1 MINYEKI
8 IEQARKSLTKNKS
21 YNFCK
26 DKSDPYLIRAKSKS
40 KVPFSI
46 KPVTCSVP
54 RDLNLKDI
62 FIHLYN
68 SSFILFCEKKIYIQ
82 LTQDEI
88 EKRKYIIESIKVFLI
103 NHRIKYRILFNII
116 YMLDI
121 LICYNNKNNVI
132 SNMEQLGVGSAML
145 MIKFIYEE
153 YMMLPLN
160 KFRTIFDTNK
170 YTLDQLQN
178 IEITCLK
185 LINYYLNFPTP
196 LSFME
201 LLLLNGIVFNTDEVK
216 YETSHKIYNMIFV
229 TLEKIMISSN
239 EYTKYNPLYLCCA
252 VVAYC
257 RNFHGIEKWPK
268 ILAKVF
274 NVNQKYFEDIYEE
287 FFSSYNPH
295 YIKSPIINGLLINNK
310 LHENENEK
318 EINSNNK
325 ENINININRDISN
338 NDINVKYINKD
349 IHTIQKSKEINE
361 NNDINNNIIK
371 INNKGLNI
379 KVNFKTTQEIRNSTI
394 FRKLNDKYYKRSI
407 KNNNMSENIDP
418 NKAFNGKS
426 TTSTKSTT
434 KIFIDDDKFNNKFNY
449 ELIQSKNQKSVI
461 MSKKKIPNLYKTP
474 LKFNIEKSIT
484 SFYKPTKKSIE
495 YNNEHHR
502 NVSTIPTK
510 NVINEYEHNKQL
522 LFSRDR
528 IQRKIDETY
537 ITNITNLTNLTNVTS
552 ITNITNN
559 NIDLNNNNQSLIK
572 NENITFFKNFSKNHD
587 NTQTEDLN
595 NIDEIKVKVKQIYL
609 CNNNNEEIR
618 HRRTCLNH
626 IISYETEF
634 NQNLKNCF
642 KNSIY
647 KNKEQ
652 NNNNN
657 NNNNNSNVGN
667 KAYKKAYFRKN
678 LHNAIKICDNKN
690 ISNNNILSN
699 IPLKKEYNFYNEI
712 KSSNENAK
720 SNKIITNRHSSCSD
734 KHKAKINVSHK
745 IKDEDY
751 SNETTSENSN
761 NFSIRRNYF
770 KLKRLRDRSTY
781 INNDN
786 TTSTTLTNNNN
797 NLVIE
802 TKPNNKSIYIIKC
815 NLKERE
821 RERNNDNLTDINNK
835 SSNGLKSSKFK
846 ECLKIGF
853 GSIDR
858 RIFENNEDKENDKD
872 KENSKS
878 INHFKRYSDIRSFY
892 KMRNINKNK
901 YTEN

>member
-21 YNFCK
+21 YNIYK
-26 DKSDPYLIRAKSKS
+26 DKSDPYLIRAKSKT

-46 KPVTCSVP
+46 KPITCSVP

-62 FIHLYN
+62 FIHMFN
-68 SSFILFCEKKIYIQ
+68 SSFLLYSEKKIYIK
-82 LTQDEI
+82 LTQDEL

-132 SNMEQLGVGSAML
+132 LNMEQLGVGSAILML
-145 MIKFIYEE
+145 KFIYEE
-153 YMMLPLN
+153 YMMVSLN
-160 KFRTIFDTNK
+160 KFRTIYDTNK

-178 IEITCLK
+178 IEMTCLK
-185 LINYYLNFPTP
+185 LIDYYLNFPTP

-229 TLEKIMISSN
+229 ILEKIMISSN
-239 EYTKYNPLYLCCA
+239 EYVKYNPLYLCCG

-257 RNFHGIEKWPK
+257 RNIHGIEKWPK

-274 NVNQKYFEDIYEE
+274 NVNQKYFEDIYQE
-287 FFSSYNPH
+287 FFSSYNHH
-295 YIKSPIINGLLINNK
+295 YIKSPIINGILMNNK
-310 LHENENEK
+310 LNENEK
-318 EINSNNK
+318 EMNSNDK
-325 ENINININRDISN
+325 ENINININREISN
-338 NDINVKYINKD
+338 NDINVNYISKD
-349 IHTIQKSKEINE
+349 IHTIQKSREINDK
-361 NNDINNNIIK
+361 NDNDTNNNVIK
-371 INNKGLNI
+371 INNKSLNI
-379 KVNFKTTQEIRNSTI
+379 KVNFKTTQEIRNSTL

-407 KNNNMSENIDP
+407 RNNNVSENIDP
-418 NKAFNGKS
+418 NKVFNGNN

-449 ELIQSKNQKSVI
+449 DLIQSKNQKSVI

-474 LKFNIEKSIT
+474 LKFNIDKSIT
-484 SFYKPTKKSIE
+484 SFYKPIKKNIE
-495 YNNEHHR
+495 CNNTHHR

-522 LFSRDR
+522 LYTRDR
-528 IQRKIDETY
+528 IQKRIEETY
-537 ITNITNLTNLTNVTS
+537 ITNLTNLTNVTS

-559 NIDLNNNNQSLIK
+559 NIDLNSNQSLIK

-587 NTQTEDLN
+587 NSQTEEMN

-609 CNNNNEEIR
+609 CNNNNDEIR
-618 HRRTCLNH
+618 HRRSCLNH
-626 IISYETEF
+626 IISSETDF
-634 NQNLKNCF
+634 NQNIKNSF
-642 KNSIY
+642 KNSINR
-647 KNKEQ
+647 NKEQ

-657 NNNNNSNVGN
+657 NNNSNAVN
-667 KAYKKAYFRKN
+667 KTYKKAYFRKN

-699 IPLKKEYNFYNEI
+699 IPMKKEYNFYNEI

-734 KHKAKINVSHK
+734 KYKAKIDVSHK
-745 IKDEDY
+745 TKDEDY

-786 TTSTTLTNNNN
+786 TTSTTLNNNNN

-802 TKPNNKSIYIIKC
+802 TRPNNKSIYIIKC
-815 NLKERE
+815 NLKE

-835 SSNGLKSSKFK
+835 SSNGIKSSKFK

-858 RIFENNEDKENDKD
+858 KIFEKNGDKENKE

-892 KMRNINKNK
+892 KMKNINKK
-901 YTEN
+901 FTEN

>member
-1 MINYEKI
+1 MINYEKL
-8 IEQARKSLTKNKS
+8 IELARKSLTKNKS

-46 KPVTCSVP
+46 KPVACSVP

-68 SSFILFCEKKIYIQ
+68 SSFLLYNDKKIYIK

-88 EKRKYIIESIKVFLI
+88 EKRKYIIESIKVFII
-103 NHRIKYRILFNII
+103 NHRINYRILFNTI

-121 LICYNNKNNVI
+121 LICYNNKKNVI

-153 YMMLPLN
+153 YMMISLN
-160 KFRTIFDTNK
+160 KFRTIFETNK
-170 YTLDQLQN
+170 YTLDQLQI
-178 IEITCLK
+178 IEMTCLK
-185 LINYYLNFPTP
+185 LIDYYLNFPTP

-216 YETSHKIYNMIFV
+216 YETSHKIYNLIFV

-239 EYTKYNPLYLCCA
+239 EYVKYNPLYLCCS

-257 RNFHGIEKWPK
+257 RNFYGIEKWPK

-287 FFSSYNPH
+287 FFSSYNQH
-295 YIKSPIINGLLINNK
+295 YIKSSIINGLLMNNK
-310 LHENENEK
+310 LNENEK

-325 ENINININRDISN
+325 ENININREVIN
-338 NDINVKYINKD
+338 NDINANYINKD
-349 IHTIQKSKEINE
+349 IHTIQKNKEINE
-361 NNDINNNIIK
+361 NNDINNNVIK

-379 KVNFKTTQEIRNSTI
+379 KVNFKTTQEIRNSTL
-394 FRKLNDKYYKRSI
+394 FRKLNDKYHKRCIRNS
-407 KNNNMSENIDP
+407 NMAENIDP
-418 NKAFNGKS
+418 NKAFNGNN

-434 KIFIDDDKFNNKFNY
+434 KIFIDDEKYNSKLNY
-449 ELIQSKNQKSVI
+449 DLIQSKNQESAI

-474 LKFNIEKSIT
+474 LKFNIDKSIT
-484 SFYKPTKKSIE
+484 SFYKPTKKNIE

-522 LFSRDR
+522 LYSRDR
-528 IQRKIDETY
+528 IQKKIEETY
-537 ITNITNLTNLTNVTS
+537 ITNLTNVTS

-559 NIDLNNNNQSLIK
+559 NIDLNNNQSLIK
-572 NENITFFKNFSKNHD
+572 NENITFFKNFSKYHD

-618 HRRTCLNH
+618 HRRSCLNH
-626 IISYETEF
+626 IISSETDV
-634 NQNLKNCF
+634 NQNI
-642 KNSIY
+642 KNSFQKSINRY
-647 KNKEQ
+647 KEQ

-657 NNNNNSNVGN
+657 NNNSNLGN
-667 KAYKKAYFRKN
+667 KTYKKTYFRKN

-699 IPLKKEYNFYNEI
+699 IPIKKEINFYNEI
-712 KSSNENAK
+712 KSSNENTK

-734 KHKAKINVSHK
+734 KYKSKINVSHK
-745 IKDEDY
+745 NKDEDN

-770 KLKRLRDRSTY
+770 KLKRIRDRSTY

-853 GSIDR
+853 GSIER
-858 RIFENNEDKENDKD
+858 RILEKNGDKEKDKE

-878 INHFKRYSDIRSFY
+878 IDHFKRYSDIRSFY
-892 KMRNINKNK
+892 KMKNINKNK

>member
-21 YNFCK
+21 YNIYK
-26 DKSDPYLIRAKSKS
+26 DKSDPYLIRAKSKT

-46 KPVTCSVP
+46 KPITCSVP

-62 FIHLYN
+62 FIHMFN
-68 SSFILFCEKKIYIQ
+68 SSFLLYSEKKIYIK
-82 LTQDEI
+82 LTQDEL

-132 SNMEQLGVGSAML
+132 LNMEQLGVGSAILML
-145 MIKFIYEE
+145 KFIYEE
-153 YMMLPLN
+153 YMMVSLN
-160 KFRTIFDTNK
+160 NFRTIYDTNK

-178 IEITCLK
+178 IEMTCLK
-185 LINYYLNFPTP
+185 LIDYYLNFPTP

-229 TLEKIMISSN
+229 ILEKIMISSN
-239 EYTKYNPLYLCCA
+239 EYVKYNPLYLCCGI
-252 VVAYC
+252 VAYC

-274 NVNQKYFEDIYEE
+274 NVNQKYFEDMYQE
-287 FFSSYNPH
+287 FFSSYNHH
-295 YIKSPIINGLLINNK
+295 YIKSPIINGILMNNK
-310 LHENENEK
+310 LNENEK
-318 EINSNNK
+318 EMNSNDK
-325 ENINININRDISN
+325 ENINININREISN
-338 NDINVKYINKD
+338 NDINVNYISKD
-349 IHTIQKSKEINE
+349 IHTIQKSREINDK
-361 NNDINNNIIK
+361 NDNDTNNNVIK
-371 INNKGLNI
+371 INNKSLNI
-379 KVNFKTTQEIRNSTI
+379 KVNFKTTQEIRNSTL

-407 KNNNMSENIDP
+407 RNNNVSENIDP
-418 NKAFNGKS
+418 NKVFNGNN

-449 ELIQSKNQKSVI
+449 DLIQSKNQKSVI

-474 LKFNIEKSIT
+474 LKFNIDKSIT
-484 SFYKPTKKSIE
+484 SFYKPIKKNIE
-495 YNNEHHR
+495 CNNTHHR

-522 LFSRDR
+522 LYTRDR
-528 IQRKIDETY
+528 IQKRIEETY
-537 ITNITNLTNLTNVTS
+537 ITNLTNLTNVTS

-559 NIDLNNNNQSLIK
+559 NIDLNSNQSLIK

-587 NTQTEDLN
+587 NSQTEEMN

-609 CNNNNEEIR
+609 CNNNNDEIR
-618 HRRTCLNH
+618 HRRSCLNH
-626 IISYETEF
+626 IISSETDF
-634 NQNLKNCF
+634 NQNIKNSF
-642 KNSIY
+642 KNSINR
-647 KNKEQ
+647 NKEQ

-657 NNNNNSNVGN
+657 NNNSNAVN
-667 KAYKKAYFRKN
+667 KTYKKAYFRKN

-699 IPLKKEYNFYNEI
+699 IPMKKEYNFYNEI

-734 KHKAKINVSHK
+734 KYKAKIDVSHK
-745 IKDEDY
+745 TKDEDY

-786 TTSTTLTNNNN
+786 TTSTTLNNNNN

-802 TKPNNKSIYIIKC
+802 TRPNNKSIYIIKC
-815 NLKERE
+815 NLKE

-835 SSNGLKSSKFK
+835 SSNGIKSSKFK

-858 RIFENNEDKENDKD
+858 KIFEKNGDKENKE

-892 KMRNINKNK
+892 KMKNINKK
-901 YTEN
+901 FTEN

>member
-26 DKSDPYLIRAKSKS
+26 DKSDPYLIRAKSKT

-46 KPVTCSVP
+46 KPITCSVP

-62 FIHLYN
+62 FIHMFN
-68 SSFILFCEKKIYIQ
+68 SSFLLYSEKKIYIK
-82 LTQDEI
+82 LTQDEL

-132 SNMEQLGVGSAML
+132 LNMEQLGVGSAILML
-145 MIKFIYEE
+145 KFIYEE
-153 YMMLPLN
+153 YMMVSLN
-160 KFRTIFDTNK
+160 KFRTIYDTYK

-178 IEITCLK
+178 IEMTCLK
-185 LINYYLNFPTP
+185 LIDYYLNFPTP

-229 TLEKIMISSN
+229 ILEKIMISSN
-239 EYTKYNPLYLCCA
+239 EYVKYNPLYLCCG

-274 NVNQKYFEDIYEE
+274 NVNQKYFEDIYQE
-287 FFSSYNPH
+287 FFSSYNHH
-295 YIKSPIINGLLINNK
+295 YIKSPIINGILMNNK
-310 LHENENEK
+310 LNENEK
-318 EINSNNK
+318 EMNSNDK
-325 ENINININRDISN
+325 ENINININREISN
-338 NDINVKYINKD
+338 NDINVNYISKD
-349 IHTIQKSKEINE
+349 IHTIQKSREINDK
-361 NNDINNNIIK
+361 NDNDTNNNVIK
-371 INNKGLNI
+371 INNKSLNI
-379 KVNFKTTQEIRNSTI
+379 KVNFKTTQEIRNSTL

-407 KNNNMSENIDP
+407 RNNNVSENIDP
-418 NKAFNGKS
+418 NKVFNGNN

-449 ELIQSKNQKSVI
+449 DLIQSKNQKSVI

-474 LKFNIEKSIT
+474 LKFNIDKSIT
-484 SFYKPTKKSIE
+484 SFYKPIKKNIE
-495 YNNEHHR
+495 CNNTHHR

-522 LFSRDR
+522 LYTRDR
-528 IQRKIDETY
+528 IQKRIEETY
-537 ITNITNLTNLTNVTS
+537 ITNLTNLTNVTS

-559 NIDLNNNNQSLIK
+559 NIDLNSNQSLIK

-587 NTQTEDLN
+587 NSQTEEMN

-609 CNNNNEEIR
+609 CNNNNDEIR
-618 HRRTCLNH
+618 HRRSCLNH
-626 IISYETEF
+626 IISSETDF
-634 NQNLKNCF
+634 NQNIKNSF
-642 KNSIY
+642 KNSINR
-647 KNKEQ
+647 NKEQ

-657 NNNNNSNVGN
+657 NSNAVN
-667 KAYKKAYFRKN
+667 KTYKKAYFRKN

-699 IPLKKEYNFYNEI
+699 IPMKKEYNFYNEI

-734 KHKAKINVSHK
+734 KYKAKIDVSHK
-745 IKDEDY
+745 TKDEDY

-786 TTSTTLTNNNN
+786 TTSTTLNNNN

-802 TKPNNKSIYIIKC
+802 TRPNNKSIYIIKC

-835 SSNGLKSSKFK
+835 SSNGIKSSKFK

-858 RIFENNEDKENDKD
+858 KIFEKNGDKDKE

-892 KMRNINKNK
+892 KMKNINKK
-901 YTEN
+901 FTEN

>member
-1 MINYEKI
+1 MINYEKL
-8 IEQARKSLTKNKS
+8 IELARKSLTKNKS

-26 DKSDPYLIRAKSKS
+26 DKSDPNLLRAKSKS

-46 KPVTCSVP
+46 KPVGCSVP

-68 SSFILFCEKKIYIQ
+68 SSFLLYNEKKIYIK

-88 EKRKYIIESIKVFLI
+88 EKRKYIIESIKVFII

-121 LICYNNKNNVI
+121 LICYNNKKNVI

-153 YMMLPLN
+153 YMMISLN
-160 KFRTIFDTNK
+160 KFRTIFETNK

-185 LINYYLNFPTP
+185 LIDYYLNFPTP

-216 YETSHKIYNMIFV
+216 YETSHKIYNMILV
-229 TLEKIMISSN
+229 TLEKIMVSSN
-239 EYTKYNPLYLCCA
+239 EYVKYNPLYLCCS

-257 RNFHGIEKWPK
+257 RHFHGIEKWPK

-287 FFSSYNPH
+287 FFSSYNQH
-295 YIKSPIINGLLINNK
+295 YIKSSIINGLLMNNK
-310 LHENENEK
+310 LNENEK

-325 ENINININRDISN
+325 ENINININREVIN
-338 NDINVKYINKD
+338 NDINANYINKD
-349 IHTIQKSKEINE
+349 IHIIQKNKEINE
-361 NNDINNNIIK
+361 NNDINNNVIK
-371 INNKGLNI
+371 INNKGINI
-379 KVNFKTTQEIRNSTI
+379 KINFKTTQEIRNSTL

-407 KNNNMSENIDP
+407 RSSNMAENIDP
-418 NKAFNGKS
+418 NKAFNGNK

-434 KIFIDDDKFNNKFNY
+434 KIFIDDEKYNSKLNY
-449 ELIQSKNQKSVI
+449 DLIQSKNQESVI

-474 LKFNIEKSIT
+474 LKFNIDKSIT
-484 SFYKPTKKSIE
+484 SFYKPTKKNIE
-495 YNNEHHR
+495 YNNNEHHR

-522 LFSRDR
+522 LYTRDR

-537 ITNITNLTNLTNVTS
+537 ITNLTNVTS

-559 NIDLNNNNQSLIK
+559 NIDLNNNQSLIK
-572 NENITFFKNFSKNHD
+572 NENIIFFKNFSKYHD
-587 NTQTEDLN
+587 NTQMEDLN

-618 HRRTCLNH
+618 HRRSCLNH
-626 IISYETEF
+626 IISSETDV
-634 NQNLKNCF
+634 NQNI
-642 KNSIY
+642 KNSFQKSMNRY
-647 KNKEQ
+647 KGQ
-652 NNNNN
+652 NN
-657 NNNNNSNVGN
+657 NNNNNSNLGN
-667 KAYKKAYFRKN
+667 KTYKKTYFRKN

-699 IPLKKEYNFYNEI
+699 IPIKKEINFYNEI
-712 KSSNENAK
+712 KSSNENTK
-720 SNKIITNRHSSCSD
+720 SSKIITSNRHSSCSD
-734 KHKAKINVSHK
+734 KYKSKINVSHK
-745 IKDEDY
+745 NKDDDY

-770 KLKRLRDRSTY
+770 KLKRIRDRSTY

-835 SSNGLKSSKFK
+835 SSNGIKSSKFK

-858 RIFENNEDKENDKD
+858 RIFEKNGDKEKDKE

-892 KMRNINKNK
+892 KMKNINKNK

>member
-68 SSFILFCEKKIYIQ
+68 SSFLLYSEKKIYIK
-82 LTQDEI
+82 LTKDEI

-153 YMMLPLN
+153 YMMISLN
-160 KFRTIFDTNK
+160 KFRNIFDTNK

-185 LINYYLNFPTP
+185 LIDYYLNFPTP

-216 YETSHKIYNMIFV
+216 YETSHKIYNMILV

-239 EYTKYNPLYLCCA
+239 EYVKYNPLYLCCC

-268 ILAKVF
+268 ILSKVF

-287 FFSSYNPH
+287 FFSSYNHH
-295 YIKSPIINGLLINNK
+295 YIRSPIINGLLMNNK
-310 LHENENEK
+310 LHEIENEK

-325 ENINININRDISN
+325 ENINININRDISK
-338 NDINVKYINKD
+338 NDINVNYINKD

-361 NNDINNNIIK
+361 NNDTNSNVIK

-379 KVNFKTTQEIRNSTI
+379 KVNFKTTQEIRNSTL
-394 FRKLNDKYYKRSI
+394 FRKLNDKYYKRCIRNS
-407 KNNNMSENIDP
+407 NMSENIDP
-418 NKAFNGKS
+418 NKGFNGND

-434 KIFIDDDKFNNKFNY
+434 KIFIDDDKYNSKFNY

-461 MSKKKIPNLYKTP
+461 VSKKKIPNLYKTP
-474 LKFNIEKSIT
+474 LKFNIDKSIT
-484 SFYKPTKKSIE
+484 SFYKPTKKNIE
-495 YNNEHHR
+495 YNNNAHHR

-522 LFSRDR
+522 LYSRDR
-528 IQRKIDETY
+528 IQKKIDETY
-537 ITNITNLTNLTNVTS
+537 ITNLTNLTNVTS

-559 NIDLNNNNQSLIK
+559 NIDLNNNNNNQSLIK
-572 NENITFFKNFSKNHD
+572 NDNITFFKNFSKNHD
-587 NTQTEDLN
+587 NTQMEELN

-618 HRRTCLNH
+618 HRRSCLNH
-626 IISYETEF
+626 IISSETEF
-634 NQNLKNCF
+634 NQNIKNCF

-647 KNKEQ
+647 RNKEQ
-652 NNNNN
+652 NNNS
-657 NNNNNSNVGN
+657 NNSNIGN
-667 KAYKKAYFRKN
+667 KTYKKTYFRKN
-678 LHNAIKICDNKN
+678 IHNAIKICDNKN

-699 IPLKKEYNFYNEI
+699 IPMKKEYNFYNEI
-712 KSSNENAK
+712 KTSNENAK
-720 SNKIITNRHSSCSD
+720 SNKIISNRHSSCSD
-734 KHKAKINVSHK
+734 KYKAKINVSHK
-745 IKDEDY
+745 TKDEDY

-786 TTSTTLTNNNN
+786 TTSITLTNNN

-858 RIFENNEDKENDKD
+858 RIFEKNGDKEKEKDKD

-892 KMRNINKNK
+892 KMKNINKNK
-901 YTEN
+901 YIEN

>member
-26 DKSDPYLIRAKSKS
+26 DKSDPYLIRAKSKTN
-40 KVPFSI
+40 VPFSI
-46 KPVTCSVP
+46 KPITCSVP

-62 FIHLYN
+62 FIHMFN
-68 SSFILFCEKKIYIQ
+68 SSFLLYSEKKIYIK
-82 LTQDEI
+82 LTQDEL

-103 NHRIKYRILFNII
+103 NHRIKYRILFNVI

-132 SNMEQLGVGSAML
+132 LNMEQLGVGSAILML
-145 MIKFIYEE
+145 KFIYEE
-153 YMMLPLN
+153 YMMVSLN
-160 KFRTIFDTNK
+160 KFRTIYDTYK

-178 IEITCLK
+178 IEMTCLK
-185 LINYYLNFPTP
+185 LIDYYLNFPTP

-229 TLEKIMISSN
+229 ILEKIMISSN
-239 EYTKYNPLYLCCA
+239 EYVKYNPLYLCCG

-274 NVNQKYFEDIYEE
+274 NVNQKYFEDIYQE
-287 FFSSYNPH
+287 FFSSYNHH
-295 YIKSPIINGLLINNK
+295 YIKSPIINGILMNNK
-310 LHENENEK
+310 LNENEK
-318 EINSNNK
+318 EMNSNDK
-325 ENINININRDISN
+325 ENINININREISN
-338 NDINVKYINKD
+338 NDINVNYISKD
-349 IHTIQKSKEINE
+349 IHTIQKSREINDK
-361 NNDINNNIIK
+361 NDNDTNNNVIK
-371 INNKGLNI
+371 INNKSLNI
-379 KVNFKTTQEIRNSTI
+379 KVNFKTTQEIRNSTL

-407 KNNNMSENIDP
+407 RNNNVSENIDP
-418 NKAFNGKS
+418 NKVFNGNN

-449 ELIQSKNQKSVI
+449 DLIQSKNQKSVI

-474 LKFNIEKSIT
+474 LKFNIDKSIT
-484 SFYKPTKKSIE
+484 SFYKPIKKNIE
-495 YNNEHHR
+495 CNNTHHR

-522 LFSRDR
+522 LYTRDR
-528 IQRKIDETY
+528 IQKRIEETY
-537 ITNITNLTNLTNVTS
+537 ITNLTNLTNVTS

-559 NIDLNNNNQSLIK
+559 NIDLNSNQSLIK

-587 NTQTEDLN
+587 NSQTEEMN

-609 CNNNNEEIR
+609 CNNNNDEIR
-618 HRRTCLNH
+618 HRRSCLNH
-626 IISYETEF
+626 IISSETDF
-634 NQNLKNCF
+634 NQNIKNSF
-642 KNSIY
+642 KNSINR
-647 KNKEQ
+647 NKEQ

-657 NNNNNSNVGN
+657 NSNAVN
-667 KAYKKAYFRKN
+667 KTYKKAYFRKN

-699 IPLKKEYNFYNEI
+699 IPMKKEYNFYNEI

-734 KHKAKINVSHK
+734 KYKAKIDVSHK
-745 IKDEDY
+745 TKDEDY

-786 TTSTTLTNNNN
+786 TTSTTLNNNN

-802 TKPNNKSIYIIKC
+802 TRPNNKSIYIIKC

-835 SSNGLKSSKFK
+835 SSNGIKSSKFK

-858 RIFENNEDKENDKD
+858 KIFEKNGDKDKE

-892 KMRNINKNK
+892 KMKNINKK
-901 YTEN
+901 FTEN